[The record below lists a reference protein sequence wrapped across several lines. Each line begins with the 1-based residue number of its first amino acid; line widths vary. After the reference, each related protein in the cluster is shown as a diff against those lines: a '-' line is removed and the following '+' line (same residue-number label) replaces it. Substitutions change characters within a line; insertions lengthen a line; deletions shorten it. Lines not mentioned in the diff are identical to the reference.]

1 MGRPKR
7 VDVGGYVY
15 HVLNRAG
22 AGVTMF
28 DGPADYQQFEEVLA
42 EAAAR
47 TPMRLLAYCLMPNHW
62 HLVLWPEQDGAL
74 ARCMTWLTLT
84 HTQRWHAR
92 RGSAGS
98 GHLYQGRY
106 KSFLVQADDH
116 LLAVCRYVERNP
128 LRARLVR
135 RAEAWRWG
143 SLWRR
148 ARGRGQDLLADWP
161 IPPPTGARWS
171 IAPSRAPSWSGYGS
185 RRSAGGRSEPIPGS
199 SRWSGALI
207 SARPCARAAGRRGP
221 TAPIQAERVG
231 VDAPTRQV
239 ALRGVPGR
247 LENLHQTLIAHPCVA
262 SVRRPLA
269 VVVKPMTKSRRP
281 IDPWPVVRHFA
292 PTACPAAVRVT
303 ILVILPLIRYQSSQP
318 EYDLA
323 T

>member
-22 AGVTMF
+22 AGATMF

-42 EAAAR
+42 EAAVR

-116 LLAVCRYVERNP
+116 LLTVGRYVERNP

-143 SLWRR
+143 SQWRR
-148 ARGRGQDLLADWP
+148 ARGQGLELLADGPVPRPEDWRAFVNRA
-161 IPPPTGARWS
+161 G
-171 IAPSRAPSWSGYGS
+171 SRAELE
-185 RRSAGGRSEPIPGS
+185 RLRIATQRGRPF
-199 SRWSGALI
+199 GAD
-207 SARPCARAAGRRGP
+207 PW
-221 TAPIQAERVG
+221 
-231 VDAPTRQV
+231 
-239 ALRGVPGR
+239 
-247 LENLHQTLIAHPCVA
+247 LEEM
-262 SVRRPLA
+262 VRRFDLGSTLRPRGRPKQTNDPLA
-269 VVVKPMTKSRRP
+269 RSGEAPGA
-281 IDPWPVVRHFA
+281 DP
-292 PTACPAAVRVT
+292 
-303 ILVILPLIRYQSSQP
+303 SG
-318 EYDLA
+318 
-323 T
+323 

>member
-1 MGRPKR
+1 MWQGARMGRPKR

-15 HVLNRAG
+15 HALNRAG
-22 AGVTMF
+22 AGATLF
-28 DGPADYQQFEEVLA
+28 EGPADYQQFEEVLA

-62 HLVLWPEQDGAL
+62 HLMLWPAQDGAL

-116 LLAVCRYVERNP
+116 LLAVARYVERNP

-148 ARGRGQDLLADWP
+148 ERAPVQGPEQLAPLLAAWPVARPEDWRASVNRAQSAAELEAIRTAVQRSRPFGDPPWLDDVTRRFALGSTLQPRGRPRQ
-161 IPPPTGARWS
+161 RV
-171 IAPSRAPSWSGYGS
+171 
-185 RRSAGGRSEPIPGS
+185 
-199 SRWSGALI
+199 
-207 SARPCARAAGRRGP
+207 AA
-221 TAPIQAERVG
+221 
-231 VDAPTRQV
+231 
-239 ALRGVPGR
+239 
-247 LENLHQTLIAHPCVA
+247 
-262 SVRRPLA
+262 
-269 VVVKPMTKSRRP
+269 
-281 IDPWPVVRHFA
+281 
-292 PTACPAAVRVT
+292 
-303 ILVILPLIRYQSSQP
+303 
-318 EYDLA
+318 
-323 T
+323 

>member
-1 MGRPKR
+1 MAPINGVRNLFKRDAACQIGAMGRPKR

-22 AGVTMF
+22 TGVTMF

-106 KSFLVQADDH
+106 QSFLVQADDH

-148 ARGRGQDLLADWP
+148 ERAPAQRLDRPGPPLAEWPVARPDGWRAGVNRAQSAAELDAVRTAVQRGRPFGDPQWLDSMIRRFDL
-161 IPPPTGARWS
+161 
-171 IAPSRAPSWSGYGS
+171 GS
-185 RRSAGGRSEPIPGS
+185 TLQPRGRPKQRI
-199 SRWSGALI
+199 
-207 SARPCARAAGRRGP
+207 
-221 TAPIQAERVG
+221 T
-231 VDAPTRQV
+231 T
-239 ALRGVPGR
+239 
-247 LENLHQTLIAHPCVA
+247 
-262 SVRRPLA
+262 
-269 VVVKPMTKSRRP
+269 
-281 IDPWPVVRHFA
+281 
-292 PTACPAAVRVT
+292 
-303 ILVILPLIRYQSSQP
+303 
-318 EYDLA
+318 
-323 T
+323 